1 VIAGFLDGPEQ
12 LALWAAALA
21 IDYLGPLVGGMRGWR
36 ISPAGLPLDAGV
48 TPAALLGLT
57 VVACLWWSYFDWV
70 IFVGVPVV

>member
-1 VIAGFLDGPEQ
+1 
-12 LALWAAALA
+12 
-21 IDYLGPLVGGMRGWR
+21 MRGWR